1 MGYMTPDVSP
11 YVEDVIDFS
20 KTRSEAESEVDGGI
34 VGRGQKLGGRMQILY
49 KRGISRYSCGDGPKF
64 GQLTS
69 REKEIALLASFPL
82 PCIFVVGC
90 RRRALICPG
99 IRLLRTKSHCAVAS
113 FPKGASR

>member
-1 MGYMTPDVSP
+1 MGYMTPEVSP

-20 KTRSEAESEVDGGI
+20 KTRSEAESEVDGDI

-69 REKEIALLASFPL
+69 LE
-82 PCIFVVGC
+82 
-90 RRRALICPG
+90 RRSRSLRAF
-99 IRLLRTKSHCAVAS
+99 RFHVSS
-113 FPKGASR
+113 S